1 VVIVYVYLI
10 IIIFFEEENE
20 SVYVSEIESLSTCS
34 FLYFNKNAARKPNGS
49 GGLKVLRVTIRKGYL
64 H

>member
-1 VVIVYVYLI
+1 VIIIYVYLVI
-10 IIIFFEEENE
+10 VVIMFFYEENV

-49 GGLKVLRVTIRKGYL
+49 GGLKVRRVTIRNR
-64 H
+64 

>member
-1 VVIVYVYLI
+1 VIIIYVYLVI
-10 IIIFFEEENE
+10 IVIIFFYEENV

-49 GGLKVLRVTIRKGYL
+49 GGLKVWRVTIRNS
-64 H
+64 